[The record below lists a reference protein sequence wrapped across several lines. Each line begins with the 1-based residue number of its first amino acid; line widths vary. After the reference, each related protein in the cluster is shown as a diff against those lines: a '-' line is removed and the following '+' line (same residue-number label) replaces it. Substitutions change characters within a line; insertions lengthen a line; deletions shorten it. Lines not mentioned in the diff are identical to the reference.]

1 MLPVQ
6 VCSQDNGDVKKILLR
21 RTLEETRQLIDDT
34 LGDRNAPF
42 TTFLSRDSITPAD
55 AGVAMLEHYSVELA
69 DRVCALVNHQLLPG
83 SDDTCNTKL

>member
-1 MLPVQ
+1 MQ
-6 VCSQDNGDVKKILLR
+6 VCCQENADEKKILLR

-42 TTFLSRDSITPAD
+42 TTFLSRDDLTPAD
-55 AGVAMLEHYSVELA
+55 AGVAMLEHYSVQLA
-69 DRVCALVNHQLLPG
+69 DRVCALVNHRMLPS